1 MFQSFLEHNR
11 DFSGHLII
19 LDIGLRVDDILDF
32 IEFVTTRSSK
42 CLPVVIPVSIDEYSA
57 LGGKITY
64 DQICELIGYT
74 KETLKNRTYK
84 FDVFKLIGYNKVL
97 FLDSDILVLDNIMEL
112 FDLDKSS
119 AVRMDY
125 GIGTPVINSGV
136 MLLTN
141 NVLNIDT
148 YNKLIYKLMDIHNEW
163 GDEEVINKHFA
174 DEFDELDEKYNMFNK
189 FDNLQ
194 DVKILHYGVSM
205 GDKIYNDETWKRYAE
220 KAGLSK

>member
-1 MFQSFLEHNR
+1 
-11 DFSGHLII
+11 
-19 LDIGLRVDDILDF
+19 
-32 IEFVTTRSSK
+32 
-42 CLPVVIPVSIDEYSA
+42 
-57 LGGKITY
+57 
-64 DQICELIGYT
+64 
-74 KETLKNRTYK
+74 
-84 FDVFKLIGYNKVL
+84 
-97 FLDSDILVLDNIMEL
+97 MEL

-141 NVLNIDT
+141 NVLNIET

-205 GDKIYNDETWKRYAE
+205 GDKIYNDETWKRYAK